1 LKKKVAQMQQ
11 EAERLDEIQKE
22 VEAQMSGGNP
32 AGKIQRQCLQK
43 FTLQIC
49 SRDNKFSGC

>member
-32 AGKIQRQCLQK
+32 AGTIHRQCLLK

-49 SRDNKFSGC
+49 SRDNKFPGC